1 MPQQQQQQQPPPTK
15 KDDVKAQLSVLVSH
29 WIMLKI
35 SSTSSMFNAS
45 GKGTEDITSRIDP
58 SVLQSLAYNIILGRS
73 VKYHC
78 VQRAGSTKE
87 MCD

>member
-1 MPQQQQQQQPPPTK
+1 MPQQQQPPPTK
-15 KDDVKAQLSVLVSH
+15 KDDVKAQLSVLVNH

-35 SSTSSMFNAS
+35 SSTCSMFNAS
-45 GKGTEDITSRIDP
+45 GKGTKDIISRIDP
-58 SVLQSLAYNIILGRS
+58 SVLQSLAYNIILGRG